1 MAGSAVVRRSRWLS
15 RHLRHSPGRI
25 GLDLEPGGWV
35 LVDDLLAAAAR
46 HGMPMSRDQLD
57 EVVATNDKRRFSLSE
72 DGARVRANQGHSV
85 EVDLQLEQREPPPVL
100 FHGTGER
107 AVDAILSA
115 GLDRHR
121 RHHVHLSAD
130 QETARRVGSR
140 HGRPVVLRVDAAAM
154 AADGHDFFVSDNGVW
169 LCESV
174 PPAYLAV
181 LA

>member
-1 MAGSAVVRRSRWLS
+1 MAGRAVVRRSKWLS

-72 DGARVRANQGHSV
+72 DGARIRANQGHSV

-107 AVDAILSA
+107 AVEAILSV
-115 GLDRHR
+115 GLDRRR

-130 QETARRVGSR
+130 VETARRVGSR

-154 AADGHDFFVSDNGVW
+154 AADGHEFFVSDNGVW

-174 PPAYLAV
+174 PAEYLAV

>member
-1 MAGSAVVRRSRWLS
+1 
-15 RHLRHSPGRI
+15 
-25 GLDLEPGGWV
+25 V

-46 HGMPMSRDQLD
+46 DRMPMSRDQLD
-57 EVVATNDKRRFSLSE
+57 EVVATNDKRRFSLSP
-72 DGARVRANQGHSV
+72 DGARIRANQGHSV

-115 GLDRHR
+115 GLDRRR

-140 HGRPVVLRVDAAAM
+140 HGRPVVLRVDAATM
-154 AADGHDFFVSDNGVW
+154 AADGYDFFVSDNGVW

-181 LA
+181 LS